1 VVEERLGALNALL
14 FHMTF
19 WHLNLAY
26 FDRFPLESW
35 PQTRIG
41 IVLWSLS
48 ASADDWLPPERL
60 SRLCAVPIN
69 GILES
74 AWDLGSSLMEIRVL
88 RPLVWFGLLDSLKEG
103 TAGSQLADRR
113 LYDRF
118 LNFSVGVERPENSP
132 LVGRQNR
139 GDDGCRRSFS
149 SGKERVPASVHTRV
163 LS

>member
-1 VVEERLGALNALL
+1 
-14 FHMTF
+14 MTF

-60 SRLCAVPIN
+60 SRLCAVPVN
-69 GILES
+69 GVLES
-74 AWDLGSSLMEIRVL
+74 TWDLGSSLMEIRVL

-103 TAGSQLADRR
+103 TAGSRLADRR
-113 LYDRF
+113 LYRKTPLYDRF
-118 LNFSVGVERPENSP
+118 LNFSVRVERPD
-132 LVGRQNR
+132 V
-139 GDDGCRRSFS
+139 
-149 SGKERVPASVHTRV
+149 
-163 LS
+163 